1 MPNIRIFFYSNDS
14 TRSRVIANQYATV
27 GRQVYYVVGGLNVWK
42 DIEGW
47 DVHAA
52 SLSNSLK
59 LVEGSEVA

>member
-14 TRSRVIANQYATV
+14 TRSRVIANQYASV

-47 DVHAA
+47 DVHAV
-52 SLSNSLK
+52 SLMQ
-59 LVEGSEVA
+59 